1 MDAELGRTVIS
12 AISALSEMVV
22 AYRVRSESNKAIS
35 ELHTQQIGP
44 ASSDPWRWQA
54 ESSLIT
60 ADELDQIVSNS
71 EASLEAGKMLAAA
84 VPEAALREI
93 LKHIDD
99 ETARLQESI
108 VDPSRSKAR
117 RERDIDHAQAEIC
130 VELKT
135 IKRYNG
141 DVIPNVP
148 GRGLAK
154 AWEQHRCS

>member
-1 MDAELGRTVIS
+1 MDSELGRTVIS

-22 AYRVRSESNKAIS
+22 AYRVRSESNKAVS
-35 ELHTQQIGP
+35 ELQTQQVGS
-44 ASSDPWRWQA
+44 ASDPWRWQA
-54 ESSLIT
+54 ESSLIS

-71 EASLEAGKMLAAA
+71 EASLEAGKVLAAA
-84 VPEAALREI
+84 VPEAALQEI

-99 ETARLQESI
+99 ETTRLQESI
-108 VDPSRSKAR
+108 ADPSRSKSR
-117 RERDIDHAQAEIC
+117 RERDIDHAQAEVC

-135 IKRYNG
+135 IKRHNG

-148 GRGLAK
+148 KGALAK

>member
-1 MDAELGRTVIS
+1 MDSELGRTVIS
-12 AISALSEMVV
+12 AISALSEMVG
-22 AYRVRSESNKAIS
+22 AYRVRSESNKAVS
-35 ELHTQQIGP
+35 ELQTQQVGP
-44 ASSDPWRWQA
+44 ASDPWRWQA
-54 ESSLIT
+54 GASLIS

-71 EASLEAGKMLAAA
+71 EASLEAGKVLAAA

-99 ETARLQESI
+99 ETTRLQESI
-108 VDPSRSKAR
+108 ADPSRSKSR

-135 IKRYNG
+135 IKRHNG

-148 GRGLAK
+148 KGALAK